1 MVSDV
6 DTLTMRPRKFIAQLY
21 IIASI
26 LYSTDK
32 QRRLKE
38 YKESIFT
45 EDNIVKITLE
55 IFMCTLTVLCLY
67 SVVTIMHHAVGG
79 LENVLRE
86 CTEPRSGIF
95 LS

>member
-45 EDNIVKITLE
+45 EDNIVKNYFGDIHVHINCPL
-55 IFMCTLTVLCLY
+55 FV
-67 SVVTIMHHAVGG
+67 
-79 LENVLRE
+79 
-86 CTEPRSGIF
+86 
-95 LS
+95 

>member
-32 QRRLKE
+32 QRRPKAYE
-38 YKESIFT
+38 ESIYT
-45 EDNIVKITLE
+45 EDNIVKVISDISKQSIKPKL
-55 IFMCTLTVLCLY
+55 
-67 SVVTIMHHAVGG
+67 VT
-79 LENVLRE
+79 
-86 CTEPRSGIF
+86 TSTKK
-95 LS
+95 